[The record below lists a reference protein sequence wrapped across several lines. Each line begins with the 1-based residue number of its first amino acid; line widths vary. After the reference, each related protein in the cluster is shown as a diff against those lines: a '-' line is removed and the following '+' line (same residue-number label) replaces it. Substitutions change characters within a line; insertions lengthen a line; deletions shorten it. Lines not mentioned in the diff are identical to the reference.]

1 MSEYSEGSLATVI
14 INLIRQKRMREY
26 EKDELEIYYE
36 MLNDKQDYHEYI
48 KSPEWKEVSR
58 QAKERAGYR
67 CQLCNRSG
75 DDKSLHTH
83 HRTYDRLFF
92 ELESDLIVLCES
104 CHKKLHDLE
113 IHKEDENVRFGEIAF

>member
-1 MSEYSEGSLATVI
+1 MEYSIGSIATAI
-14 INLIRQKRMREY
+14 INFVKQNNVKKI
-26 EKDELEIYYE
+26 ELLEW
-36 MLNDKQDYHEYI
+36 QDYQQSLKELPTYKDYI
-48 KSPEWKEVSR
+48 KSNEWKEVSR

-104 CHKKLHDLE
+104 CHKKFHDIE
-113 IHKEDENVRFGEIAF
+113 IHEEDENVRFGEIAF